1 MTGGQACIKA
11 SLQLQRSLRA
21 LATTAQPQGTC
32 HHVDAGTH
40 CICSQAAECLPAAP
54 GLCVEQLGAPV
65 PPAPCSIL
73 AGRGR
78 EEPAAPGQEG
88 SGGARQGGGRGRRRP
103 AHHPHQRQLPLHP
116 PVQLQVWL
124 LLPHS
129 QNVLRAAAGGGQE
142 RSADAERSR

>member
-1 MTGGQACIKA
+1 MYKSQPAV
-11 SLQLQRSLRA
+11 
-21 LATTAQPQGTC
+21 ATQPQGTC
-32 HHVDAGTH
+32 HHVDAGTR
-40 CICSQAAECLPAAP
+40 CVRSQDAERLPAAP
-54 GLCVEQLGAPV
+54 GLRVEQLGAPV
-65 PPAPCSIL
+65 PPAPGSIL

-88 SGGARQGGGRGRRRP
+88 SGGAQQGGRRGRRRP
-103 AHHPHQRQLPLHP
+103 AHHSHQRQLPLYA

-142 RSADAERSR
+142 RSADAEGSR